1 MPNLITLRNVSKIFR
16 RGREQVHALNDI
28 SLQIQVGEFV
38 AVVGPSGSGKSTL
51 LNIIGAMDLPSK
63 GSVQLVDKE
72 LVQLNEKE
80 LTHTRANTIGFV
92 FQQFFLQPTL
102 TARENVLLPTLFS
115 KQKQPESR
123 ADELLARVG
132 LADRRNHLPDELS
145 GGEMQRV
152 AIARALINQPKIL
165 LADEPTGNLDLN
177 TGEEIITL
185 LKRMS
190 QERNVTVISA
200 THDIKM
206 LHVSAQV
213 VLIRDGRMAKIE
225 DRDQHHIPNK
235 TNQR

>member
-132 LADRRNHLPDELS
+132 LSDRAHHLPDELS

-165 LADEPTGNLDLN
+165 LADEPTGNLDSQNAQSIYTLLDELHRDGL
-177 TGEEIITL
+177 TIIT
-185 LKRMS
+185 
-190 QERNVTVISA
+190 VTHSEELA
-200 THDIKM
+200 AR
-206 LHVSAQV
+206 AQHRIY
-213 VLIRDGRMAKIE
+213 LRDGCIDHVTTDDTVLEK
-225 DRDQHHIPNK
+225 
-235 TNQR
+235 

>member
-132 LADRRNHLPDELS
+132 LSDRAHHLPDELS

-165 LADEPTGNLDLN
+165 LADEPTGNLDSQNAQSIYTLLDELHQDGL
-177 TGEEIITL
+177 TIIT
-185 LKRMS
+185 
-190 QERNVTVISA
+190 VTHSEELA
-200 THDIKM
+200 AR
-206 LHVSAQV
+206 AQHRIY
-213 VLIRDGRMAKIE
+213 LRDGRIDKE
-225 DRDQHHIPNK
+225 KRNE
-235 TNQR
+235 